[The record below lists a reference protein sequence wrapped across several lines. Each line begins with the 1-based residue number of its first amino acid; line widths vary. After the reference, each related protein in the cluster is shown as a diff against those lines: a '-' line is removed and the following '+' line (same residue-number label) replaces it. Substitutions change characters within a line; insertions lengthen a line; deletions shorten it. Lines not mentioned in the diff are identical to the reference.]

1 MAAYETRE
9 RDVKDVRIE
18 MQEPGP
24 GISPVDVVHIIG
36 MQVGDCA
43 VTEPSPPTTCNAYHV
58 FYIVHRAVHQ
68 RGTRW
73 TDCIASLAPGHP
85 VR

>member
-1 MAAYETRE
+1 MATYETRE

-43 VTEPSPPTTCNAYHV
+43 VCAVTEPAPPTTCNA
-58 FYIVHRAVHQ
+58 
-68 RGTRW
+68 
-73 TDCIASLAPGHP
+73 
-85 VR
+85 

>member
-1 MAAYETRE
+1 MATYETRE

-43 VTEPSPPTTCNAYHV
+43 VTEPAPPTTCNA
-58 FYIVHRAVHQ
+58 
-68 RGTRW
+68 
-73 TDCIASLAPGHP
+73 
-85 VR
+85 